1 MAVRIRE
8 SRLKI
13 LMEKEGIKSQAEL
26 SRRCDMEPQSLNR
39 AIKGRQKSIGGTTID
54 KLCRILNAQPGD
66 FLYYEPDP
74 IE

>member
-1 MAVRIRE
+1 MRIRE
-8 SRLKI
+8 SRIKN

-26 SRRCDMEPQSLNR
+26 SRRCGMEPQSLNR

-66 FLYYEPDP
+66 FLYYEPDS